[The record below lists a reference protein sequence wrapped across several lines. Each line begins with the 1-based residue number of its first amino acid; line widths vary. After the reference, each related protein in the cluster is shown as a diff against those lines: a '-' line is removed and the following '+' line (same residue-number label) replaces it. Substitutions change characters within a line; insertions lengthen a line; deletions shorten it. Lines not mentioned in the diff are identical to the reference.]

1 MTGPSLPVE
10 SVSLQGLPP
19 APWYIDSTLWW
30 IAVAAVV
37 FLGMTLVAT
46 WLWATLRPD
55 QRVYHALA
63 LKLRLRPAD
72 RSLLRRLVALHGSAA
87 PVALLLSPAP
97 FDHAVSAATASGEP
111 LNTPRLARL
120 RQRLFG

>member
-10 SVSLQGLPP
+10 VVSLQGLPQ

-30 IAVAAVV
+30 MAIAAVV
-37 FLGMTLVAT
+37 FLGLTVAAT

-63 LKLRLRPAD
+63 LRLRLRPTD
-72 RSLLRRLVALHGSAA
+72 RSLLRRLVSLHGSAA
-87 PVALLLSPAP
+87 PVALLLSPAA
-97 FDHAVSAATASGEP
+97 FDHAVDAAESSGEP
-111 LNTPRLARL
+111 LNTHRLNRL
-120 RQRLFG
+120 RQRIFA